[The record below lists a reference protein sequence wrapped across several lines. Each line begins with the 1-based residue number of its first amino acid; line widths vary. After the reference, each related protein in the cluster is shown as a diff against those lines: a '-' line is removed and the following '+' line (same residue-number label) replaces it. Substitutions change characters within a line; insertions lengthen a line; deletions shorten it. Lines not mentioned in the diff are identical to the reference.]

1 MKTGR
6 FGLSLVLLL
15 ILPPGCEKAVRQ
27 PKVDDGVILSSDVS
41 VRSSTATLAI
51 ELVRL
56 QRAEEVEILER
67 KGTEWVRVR
76 TKGGIEGWVEARHVL
91 RKRAFEQARALEQ
104 EMAAIPAQALGQLT
118 GNAAVRL
125 TPGRASDDNILF
137 HAPAGTRVEILRRER
152 TRRLSQEIL
161 PRRYEPRRR
170 RSEPSEISPPSELW
184 YCVRLPESFLIRIG
198 WVYAPLVEL
207 KVPEPLRH
215 LQGEYP
221 CVAWYEIAQV
231 EDPQVGMVSH
241 YLTFD
246 THRTAPV
253 PGTDFERLRLW
264 VWNLQEH
271 RYKIARWEI
280 AHGVFPIEH
289 RREGAL
295 HRFRMKLYDPR
306 TGALQEAEYLVDVG
320 DQANPRL
327 TRSR

>member
-6 FGLSLVLLL
+6 FGLSFVLLL
-15 ILPPGCEKAVRQ
+15 ILPLGCEKAVRQ
-27 PKVDDGVILSSDVS
+27 PKVDDGVILSSDVP
-41 VRSSTATLAI
+41 VRNSTAILAI
-51 ELVRL
+51 ELARL

-118 GNAAVRL
+118 GNAALRL

-137 HAPAGTRVEILRRER
+137 HVPAGTRVEILRRER
-152 TRRLSQEIL
+152 TRRMSQELI
-161 PRRYEPRRR
+161 PRQYEPRWRQ
-170 RSEPSEISPPSELW
+170 SKQPETSLDLW

-221 CVAWYEIAQV
+221 FVAWYELARI
-231 EDPQVGMVSH
+231 EDPQVGMASH

-246 THRTAPV
+246 THRVAPV

-264 VWNLQEH
+264 VWDLQEH
-271 RYKIARWEI
+271 RYKIVRWEI
-280 AHGVFPIEH
+280 AHGIFPIEH

-327 TRSR
+327 IRSR